1 MYKLIMFKYHYFYKI
16 TNIINNHFY
25 YGAHSTNNLNDHYF
39 GSGIKLKEAIKK
51 YGKENF
57 KLEII
62 KFFNTREELSEYEFN
77 IVNEDLIK
85 SKECYNICPGGLG
98 SFNSKL
104 ILVYDKLNNCKK
116 FVNKEEF
123 DNNENYES
131 YNKGKLIVKDKEGN
145 IFRINV
151 DDPRYISGELVHN
164 TKGTTIVTINGINKR
179 ISNEEYKLG
188 NYESPTKGHVQCI
201 DEYGNNIMVTT
212 EEFRNNKNLKSIH
225 KGKITI
231 KDQNGNYKSV
241 DVTDEKYL
249 NGEYEYMFKGTK
261 NFINV
266 KTGEVKRL
274 KLNDPI
280 LETGEWIGQNVGKQI
295 VKDKYGNTYKLD
307 KNDPRILSGELVP
320 NRLGNKHSEET
331 KKKIGLYGKGRI
343 WINNGI
349 ENKFIKPEEFINYIG
364 YKKGKLT
371 KKLT

>member
-1 MYKLIMFKYHYFYKI
+1 MFKYHYFYKI
-16 TNIINNHFY
+16 TNLINGHFY

-104 ILVYDKLNNCKK
+104 ILVYDKINNCKK

-123 DNNENYES
+123 NNNENYES
-131 YNKGKLIVKDKEGN
+131 CNKGKVLAKDKEGN
-145 IFRINV
+145 IYRININ
-151 DDPRYISGELVHN
+151 DPRYLNGELVHN
-164 TKGTTIVTINGINKR
+164 TKGTTLVTINGINKR
-179 ISNEEYKLG
+179 IPNEEYKHG
-188 NYESPTKGHVQCI
+188 NYKSPAKGHVQCI
-201 DEYGNNIMVTT
+201 DENGNNIMVTT
-212 EEFRNNKNLKSIH
+212 EEFKTNKKLKSIH
-225 KGKITI
+225 KGKITV
-231 KDQNGNYKSV
+231 KDKEGNYKYV
-241 DVTDEKYL
+241 DINDEKYL

-280 LETGEWIGQNVGKQI
+280 LETGEWVGQNVGKQI

-320 NRLGNKHSEET
+320 NQLGNKHSEET